1 MPFCVGSLVSDV
13 VVFNSAFNM
22 ESFLLSIPSFLRK
35 IPDHR
40 PRDLD
45 RLIRPKCLVL
55 SYPLQLPD
63 VSRSV
68 LHRRGTLRAVPP
80 FVCVRA
86 CTAHSSNG
94 PTSHAL
100 PV

>member
-1 MPFCVGSLVSDV
+1 MPLCVGSLVSDV

-22 ESFLLSIPSFLRK
+22 ESFLSSIPSFLKK

-68 LHRRGTLRAVPP
+68 VHRDGTLTGVC
-80 FVCVRA
+80 VCVRRVVLFL
-86 CTAHSSNG
+86 SD
-94 PTSHAL
+94 
-100 PV
+100 